1 MSARWFDDLG
11 RDIHY
16 AWRSLRGSPLF
27 TTVAVL
33 ALALGIGATTAI
45 FSVVHGVLLK
55 PLPYA
60 DADRVVRVRV
70 TAPAAPGAAS
80 SASSAPPGASGPSV
94 SASLGSV
101 TVTELIELRSRIK
114 GLSHISFRGGPSFVT
129 MSGVGEA
136 KRLQGVNVAPGV
148 FDVLGVKALL
158 GRTFGASEEA
168 PGADS
173 VMLLAYETWQ
183 RQFNGDQNVVGRTVT
198 LANALGGPA
207 PPTTHTIVGVMPRG
221 FEFPDAQ
228 IQFWTPVRWTPR
240 SGGSLIARLA
250 DNVSMPAAAAELEAL
265 LREIKRERRPANFE
279 LTRAQDSIV
288 EPVRP
293 ALLVLTVAAG
303 FVLLI
308 ACANVANLLLARTA
322 VRQRE
327 LAIRAAIGAGRWRL
341 VRQLLTESVMLALF
355 GGAAGTVLA
364 IGGVRLLRGLGTTL
378 NRMDLGVQLMFPRL
392 QEVGV
397 DGVVLAVT
405 LATTLATGLLFGL
418 APALLHSDQ
427 RQMDVLR
434 AGATAEGSGFGTRLR
449 GGPGTARAR
458 LRGLLVIAEVALAMI
473 LLIGGGLLLHSLVK
487 LTSIEP
493 GYRAANVLTF
503 QVALPA
509 ARYPADRV
517 RAFAE
522 DLTTRLRAAPGVQTA
537 AYAQQLPLVGLM
549 DNALF
554 RRTPERPARFVP
566 GTPELRLVSR
576 DYLSVMSTRIVRG
589 RGLTK
594 SDAAGRPR
602 VLLINETA
610 ARRELPNQN
619 PIGLQVY
626 IGNDTGLW
634 EIVGVVEDVRQF
646 AFDREPTPQVFVD
659 IRQWPG
665 QVFPIGPYFSLRTQ
679 GDGDMSAALAA
690 AQAAA
695 HQIDPEA
702 GLFNVAPMTRIVA
715 NSTSRPRLYATLL
728 GLFAAVAAA
737 LAAIGIYGVISY
749 AVAQRT
755 REIGIRMALGA
766 PRARVISLVLRQSLV
781 LTAAGIVLGI
791 AGAAALV
798 RYLEGMLFGLT
809 PLDPATWV
817 GVAILFAI
825 VAAVAAYVPARRATS
840 IDPLSA
846 LRAE

>member
-1 MSARWFDDLG
+1 MLDRWFDDLG
-11 RDIHY
+11 RDVHY
-16 AWRSLRGSPLF
+16 AWRSLRGSPVF

-55 PLPYA
+55 PLPYV

-80 SASSAPPGASGPSV
+80 SAPTASGPSV

-136 KRLQGVNVAPGV
+136 KRLQGMHVAPGA
-148 FDVLGVKALL
+148 FDVLGVKPLL

-168 PGADS
+168 PGAEH
-173 VMLLAYETWQ
+173 VMLLAHDTWQ
-183 RQFNGDQNVVGRTVT
+183 RQFNGDPTVVGRTVT

-207 PPTTHTIVGVMPRG
+207 TPATHTIVGVMPRG

-240 SGGSLIARLA
+240 SGGPLIARLA
-250 DNVSMPAAAAELEAL
+250 DGVSMPAAAAELEAL
-265 LREIKRERRPANFE
+265 LRGIKRERRPAAFE

-288 EPVRP
+288 EPVKP

-308 ACANVANLLLARTA
+308 ACANVANLVLARTA

-327 LAIRAAIGAGRWRL
+327 LAIRAAIGAGRGRL

-364 IGGVRLLRGLGTTL
+364 AGGVRLLRGLGTTL

-397 DGVVLAVT
+397 DSAVLAVT

-434 AGATAEGSGFGTRLR
+434 AGATADGSGFGTRLR
-449 GGPGTARAR
+449 RGPGTARAR
-458 LRGLLVIAEVALAMI
+458 LRGLLVIAEVAMAMI

-509 ARYPADRV
+509 ARYPTDRV

-522 DLTTRLRAAPGVQTA
+522 DLTTRLRAAPGVEGTA
-537 AYAQQLPLVGLM
+537 YSQQLPLVGLI

-566 GTPELRLVSR
+566 GSPELRLVSR
-576 DYLSVMSTRIVRG
+576 DYLSVMGTRIVQG
-589 RGLTK
+589 RGLTEG
-594 SDAAGRPR
+594 DAAGRPR
-602 VLLINETA
+602 VLLINETT

-659 IRQWPG
+659 VRQWPG
-665 QVFPIGPYFSLRTQ
+665 QVFPIGPYFSMRTQ
-679 GDGDMSAALAA
+679 GDGGMSAALAA

-702 GLFNVAPMTRIVA
+702 GLFNVAPMARIVT

-737 LAAIGIYGVISY
+737 LAAIGIYGVIAY

-766 PRARVISLVLRQSLV
+766 PRARVIGLVLRQSLV

-809 PLDPATWV
+809 PLDPATWI
-817 GVAILFAI
+817 GVAMLFAI

>member
-1 MSARWFDDLG
+1 
-11 RDIHY
+11 
-16 AWRSLRGSPLF
+16 
-27 TTVAVL
+27 
-33 ALALGIGATTAI
+33 
-45 FSVVHGVLLK
+45 
-55 PLPYA
+55 
-60 DADRVVRVRV
+60 
-70 TAPAAPGAAS
+70 
-80 SASSAPPGASGPSV
+80 
-94 SASLGSV
+94 
-101 TVTELIELRSRIK
+101 VTELIELRSRIK
-114 GLSHISFRGGPSFVT
+114 GLSHVAFGGGPSFVT

-136 KRLQGVNVAPGV
+136 KRLQGMHVAPGV
-148 FDVLGVKALL
+148 FDVLGVKPLL

-168 PGADS
+168 AGAEA
-173 VMLLAYETWQ
+173 VMLLAHDTWQ
-183 RQFNGDQNVVGRTVT
+183 RQFNGDPTIVGRTVT
-198 LANALGGPA
+198 LASALGDA
-207 PPTTHTIVGVMPRG
+207 ATPTTHTIVGVMPRG

-240 SGGSLIARLA
+240 NGGSLIARLA

-265 LREIKRERRPANFE
+265 LREIKHEQRPAAFE
-279 LTRAQDSIV
+279 LTRTQDAIV
-288 EPVRP
+288 EPVKP

-308 ACANVANLLLARTA
+308 ACANVGNLLLARTA

-327 LAIRAAIGAGRWRL
+327 LAIRAAIGAGRSRL

-355 GGAAGTVLA
+355 GGVAGTVLA
-364 IGGVRLLRGLGTTL
+364 LGGVRLLRGLGTTL

-397 DGVVLAVT
+397 DGGVLAVT
-405 LATTLATGLLFGL
+405 LATALATGLLFGL

-427 RQMDVLR
+427 RHMDVLR
-434 AGATAEGSGFGTRLR
+434 AGATADGSGFGTRLR

-509 ARYPADRV
+509 ARYPADRI

-522 DLTTRLRAAPGVQTA
+522 DLTTRLREAPGVQAA
-537 AYAQQLPLVGLM
+537 AYASQLPMVGLTE
-549 DNALF
+549 NAFF
-554 RRTPERPARFVP
+554 RRTPERPKRFVP
-566 GTPELRLVSR
+566 GSPEVRLVGR
-576 DYLSVMSTRIVRG
+576 DYLSVMGTRIIQG
-589 RGLTK
+589 RGLTEG
-594 SDAAGRPR
+594 DAAGRPR
-602 VLLINETA
+602 VILINETT

-659 IRQWPG
+659 IRQWTG
-665 QVFPIGPYFSLRTQ
+665 MVFPIGPYFSIRTQ
-679 GDGDMSAALAA
+679 DGIGMGAALSA

-695 HQIDPEA
+695 RQIDAEA
-702 GLFNVAPMTRIVA
+702 GLFNVAPMERIVA
-715 NSTSRPRLYATLL
+715 NSTSRRRLYATLL
-728 GLFAAVAAA
+728 GVFAGVAAV
-737 LAAIGIYGVISY
+737 LAAIGIYGVIAY

-766 PRARVISLVLRQSLV
+766 PRAQVINLVLRQSLV

-798 RYLEGMLFGLT
+798 RYLEGMLYGLT
-809 PLDPATWV
+809 PLDPATWI
-817 GVAILFAI
+817 GVAVLFAM
-825 VAAVAAYVPARRATS
+825 VAAIAAYIPARRATA
-840 IDPLSA
+840 IDPLHA